1 MSGQRGSKR
10 GTEAPVRGTPGRGSH
25 RSTRG
30 RQSYTTSRTPGSQSH
45 SQAGTLGRQ
54 GHITSRTPV
63 GQSHIR
69 TPGTL
74 GVGRIE
80 KNMRSDTQCQTS
92 STYSRYPTAINT
104 TTTCSS
110 SCKSEDEAGS
120 EDRNPLNNNNP
131 QPTPEPQTSTPRA
144 QSETSVTQGMQ
155 HSTRHSHSY
164 PEPALRV
171 NDHCALFQSHEQE
184 IGNQAV
190 TQLNTHQPLV
200 PLRTPI
206 YRYTAAHPL
215 IPVQSQSLTSLTI
228 SELANQVTQL
238 CAAPDLEQ
246 ADRTGEEARAVG
258 TYSPA

>member
-1 MSGQRGSKR
+1 MSGQRGSKH
-10 GTEAPVRGTPGRGSH
+10 GTGAPVRGTPGRGIH
-25 RSTRG
+25 RSTRR
-30 RQSYTTSRTPGSQSH
+30 RQSHTTSRTRWSQSH

-80 KNMRSDTQCQTS
+80 KNIRSDTQCQTS

-104 TTTCSS
+104 TTCSS
-110 SCKSEDEAGS
+110 SSKSEDEAGS
-120 EDRNPLNNNNP
+120 EDRNFLNDNIP
-131 QPTPEPQTSTPRA
+131 QHTPEPQTSTPLA
-144 QSETSVTQGMQ
+144 QSETSVTPGMQ

-190 TQLNTHQPLV
+190 TQLNTHQPPV

-206 YRYTAAHPL
+206 YRCPAAHPL